1 MKLLYLCSEH
11 PTLAYDDLTLFTEMG
26 IDWFSTGIYKDPL
39 HPEGIS
45 GSFTRP
51 PIFKEVDDNLIDQ
64 FNKLNPNK
72 KLLQHCKISK
82 AFVDNFDL
90 VLVNHIS
97 PAPMNL
103 LNNWSNIK
111 HKPVIWRT
119 YCQQQPHVE
128 RLMKPCKKQ
137 GLKVVRVS
145 ANEQNILNALPHDA
159 VIRAYVDTN
168 RFKNW
173 HGSLRQ
179 CVTFNNF
186 YARRSA
192 VSNTNEYEKVITGLN
207 CKLYGGDSDGH
218 PRVLGVL
225 SPEDQLIQ
233 YQSSRVYFALGSKPA
248 ALTYNL
254 VEAMSVGCP
263 VVTWGPNLGN
273 FRGTAWDGTYEASD
287 LIERDVNGF
296 WSDDL
301 GELREFI
308 VHMFKDHERA
318 KELGAAGRQTIL
330 REFSKEKVKQD
341 WLNFFKS
348 L

>member
-26 IDWFSTGIYKDPL
+26 IDWFSTGIYKDPKN
-39 HPEGIS
+39 PEGNL

-51 PIFKEVDDNLIDQ
+51 PIEKEVNNDLLIQ

-82 AFVDNFDL
+82 DFANNFDL
-90 VLVNHIS
+90 ILVNHIS

-119 YCQQQPHVE
+119 YCQQQSHVE
-128 RLMKPCKKQ
+128 KLMNPCRKQ

-145 ANEQNILNALPHDA
+145 SKEQNILNALPHDV
-159 VIRAYVDTN
+159 VIRAYIDTD
-168 RFKNW
+168 RFNNW
-173 HGSLRQ
+173 NGKSIQ
-179 CVTFNNF
+179 CLTFNNF
-186 YARRSA
+186 YARRGK
-192 VSNTNEYEKVITGLN
+192 VSNTKEYEKVVNKLN
-207 CKLYGGDSDGH
+207 FKLYGGDSDNH
-218 PRVLGVL
+218 PLVLGVL
-225 SPEDQLIQ
+225 SSEDQLIE
-233 YQSSRVYFALGSKPA
+233 YQNSRVYFALGSKPA

-254 VEAMSVGCP
+254 IEAMAVGCP

-273 FRGTAWDGTYEASD
+273 FKGTAWDGTYEASD
-287 LIERDVNGF
+287 LIQRGINGF
-296 WSDDL
+296 WSDNLD
-301 GELREFI
+301 ELREFI
-308 VHMFKDHERA
+308 IYMFNNYTKA
-318 KELGAAGRQTIL
+318 KEIGLEGRKTIIK
-330 REFSKEKVKQD
+330 EFSKEKVKQD
-341 WLNFFKS
+341 WADFFKS